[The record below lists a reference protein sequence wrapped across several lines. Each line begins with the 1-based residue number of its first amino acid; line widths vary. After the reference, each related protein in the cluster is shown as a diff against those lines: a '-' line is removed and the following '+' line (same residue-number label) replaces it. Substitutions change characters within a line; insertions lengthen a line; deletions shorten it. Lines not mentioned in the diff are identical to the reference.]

1 MSSVWGS
8 VSGSGPMPSRARKSR
23 EVDGVALE
31 FVLQFQATD
40 RGAERDAGVSRL
52 GGLERRAMIQAS
64 QSRLGP
70 NFLDLP
76 RPLLAHQSSQDGF
89 VDLLRDV
96 PIDEVHEIGAK
107 HLPRDLGLG
116 LDGERSSARQAPR
129 NEFSGRRAD
138 HRRKSQARRIVRDGQ
153 SGDDVGEG
161 VESLVA
167 VPEIGF
173 GPVQNFEPI

>member
-1 MSSVWGS
+1 
-8 VSGSGPMPSRARKSR
+8 
-23 EVDGVALE
+23 
-31 FVLQFQATD
+31 
-40 RGAERDAGVSRL
+40 
-52 GGLERRAMIQAS
+52 MIQAS

-116 LDGERSSARQAPR
+116 LDGSD
-129 NEFSGRRAD
+129 RRPGKLHETNSLGVEPTIVVSLKRD
-138 HRRKSQARRIVRDGQ
+138 GIVRDGQ